1 MKPLCNKLQL
11 RRTQQRI
18 FIIVVFMELGEEE
31 RELGNRKK
39 KMNECLQSLARM
51 HLETFDG
58 RTDLTRTAT
67 RRKKFQ
73 EVFKT
78 ES

>member
-39 KMNECLQSLARM
+39 KMNECL
-51 HLETFDG
+51 
-58 RTDLTRTAT
+58 
-67 RRKKFQ
+67 
-73 EVFKT
+73 
-78 ES
+78 